1 MNRSSALIAVFFLLG
16 LADAQAQREQRFEFM
31 AQHVLIPSERKAV
44 YAVTLPLD
52 DDLSCVFKDQR
63 FVLHVR
69 EDLTGQQL
77 LQALNTAGIGP
88 VEWLRPPVV
97 VLTKET
103 FDDFPVLIDTG
114 DPVHDEA
121 VLGAAKEAWFA
132 ANPGALEIYRR
143 QLEGHGPQER

>member
-1 MNRSSALIAVFFLLG
+1 
-16 LADAQAQREQRFEFM
+16 
-31 AQHVLIPSERKAV
+31 
-44 YAVTLPLD
+44 
-52 DDLSCVFKDQR
+52 
-63 FVLHVR
+63 
-69 EDLTGQQL
+69 
-77 LQALNTAGIGP
+77 
-88 VEWLRPPVV
+88 V